1 MPTLASAVAGEAQA
15 SAGGTA
21 SGARGDMAGSSGGGA
36 GVVLDPQLQGRLARE
51 EAAAAARA
59 LGFASADDLEA
70 SVALQ
75 ASLDEKKDQPQPGS
89 SPPPS
94 GSGAPSFAQ
103 LARMGFAATG
113 PALGSSPPSSG
124 TALQAQLSEPWCRN
138 GGGNHLECTVLRA
151 AGTESCVR
159 SSAVKQKRSR
169 GALLRGMQEELG
181 MMSHEMA

>member
-1 MPTLASAVAGEAQA
+1 MQEASATLHPLAYVQGPSSAELAAMPTLASAVAGEAQP
-15 SAGGTA
+15 SAGPGTA
-21 SGARGDMAGSSGGGA
+21 SSAQGDMAGGIGGSGLGIA
-36 GVVLDPQLQGRLARE
+36 LDPQQQGRLARE

-75 ASLDEKKDQPQPGS
+75 ASLDEKKDQPQPSS

-124 TALQAQLSEPWCRN
+124 AALQAQVRN
-138 GGGNHLECTVLRA
+138 
-151 AGTESCVR
+151 
-159 SSAVKQKRSR
+159 
-169 GALLRGMQEELG
+169 
-181 MMSHEMA
+181 